1 MDNEETQS
9 QEIAITETGFKLY
22 KDFGVRALIAS
33 LSIIGF
39 LIITVVTISSNNTDV
54 LDKISIM
61 WMPVIVTIINFY
73 FLGSIMRDMKK

>member
-1 MDNEETQS
+1 MIEETQP
-9 QEIAITETGFKLY
+9 QEIVSIETGFKLY

-39 LIITVVTISSNNTDV
+39 LVITVVTISSNNTDV
-54 LDKISIM
+54 LDKISVM